1 MALAVISVCQRP
13 SPRLNTLEFN
23 AWSKE
28 ATLKIKTH
36 GGREKKC
43 QHRLYVVEC
52 GFIGAA
58 SMYVKKVTT
67 LR

>member
-13 SPRLNTLEFN
+13 APRLNTLEFN

-36 GGREKKC
+36 AGREKKNVSTGFMWWS
-43 QHRLYVVEC
+43 VV
-52 GFIGAA
+52 
-58 SMYVKKVTT
+58 
-67 LR
+67 L